1 MNTQQIREKIEVIVD
16 PASGKTLKETNAI
29 KHIGIDP
36 DKDVVVLIVAITR
49 TGGKEEKQIKREL
62 ARIVKIDLGFTGI
75 KIQIEEKRK
84 LESIVK

>member
-1 MNTQQIREKIEVIVD
+1 MN
-16 PASGKTLKETNAI
+16 SI

-84 LESIVK
+84 LESIPYYESRHNCRSID